1 MLNLSR
7 HSPNRSHSRRC
18 SSSHKVSGRV
28 VWTGFT
34 YTCVATRVHWFTLWS
49 LPAAVYV
56 IMYNTVSEWMV
67 CHCSIFQRI
76 SNSNQIVRFIL
87 FIYLFF
93 RGEYLIKCNF
103 CYTKNTA
110 SETENEEADATLLH
124 LSAWNQTANQTLRTV
139 YNKVFCV
146 LAGLRVLLLS
156 GCSWV
161 AVSALCTSSCP
172 LLRTLDV
179 QWVEGLKDAQMRD
192 LLSPP
197 TDNRPG
203 TNRFSVTEH
212 QDNIIDWVREL
223 DYRGGERRLL
233 V

>member
-1 MLNLSR
+1 M
-7 HSPNRSHSRRC
+7 
-18 SSSHKVSGRV
+18 
-28 VWTGFT
+28 
-34 YTCVATRVHWFTLWS
+34 
-49 LPAAVYV
+49 
-56 IMYNTVSEWMV
+56 
-67 CHCSIFQRI
+67 
-76 SNSNQIVRFIL
+76 RFIL
-87 FIYLFF
+87 FIHLFF
-93 RGEYLIKCNF
+93 GGEYLIKCNF
-103 CYTKNTA
+103 SVLTFVEDVFFPLLHQEYCIWDRKWR
-110 SETENEEADATLLH
+110 SRCQLLH
-124 LSAWNQTANQTLRTV
+124 LSTWNQTANQTLRTV

-212 QDNIIDWVREL
+212 QDNLIDWVREL
-223 DYRGGERRLL
+223 DYRGGGEGDCWYSDSVCVFFSESLYFKSLRFTM
-233 V
+233 VEYKFI